1 MFTGLIEEL
10 GEVKF
15 RKQKNNGL
23 ILGIQPLITP
33 DRFNQG
39 QGAKNSK
46 IGDSISVDGVCLTV
60 SALKNKILHFDV
72 MAETLKVSTLRNL
85 RLGDRVNLERALKV
99 EERFGGHFV
108 TGHIDGKGEI
118 IEIAPEQDSK
128 KIKIAVSSELAGY
141 IVPKGSIAVDGISL
155 TVVKVEENQFTI
167 SLIPYTL
174 RYTTL
179 GMKREGRK
187 VNVELDILAKY
198 VAKLKV
204 EKEKKKDYL
213 KELLRDEI

>member
-10 GEVKF
+10 GEVKL
-15 RKQKNNGL
+15 RKQKNNIL
-23 ILGIQPLITP
+23 ILGIQGKKVLE
-33 DRFNQG
+33 
-39 QGAKNSK
+39 NSK

-60 SALKNKILHFDV
+60 SDIKNKILHFDV
-72 MAETLKVSTLRNL
+72 MAETLKISTLRDL
-85 RLGDRVNLERALKV
+85 RIGNRVNLERALKV
-99 EERFGGHFV
+99 EDRFGGHFV

-118 IEIAPEQDSK
+118 MADSQRLRRIAIP
-128 KIKIAVSSELAGY
+128 SELTYY

-155 TVVKVEENQFTI
+155 TVVEVEKNYFTI

-174 RYTTL
+174 GHTTL
-179 GMKREGRK
+179 GMKRGGDR
-187 VNVELDILAKY
+187 VNIELDILAKY

-204 EKEKKKDYL
+204 EKEKQGDYL